1 MRHFAYI
8 RLHFPIVKSEF
19 FRLLSW
25 RWTRVFVPLSDS
37 FPRRWTAGKQAV
49 LLVFTAWLTPWKQ
62 IVFRC
67 FVRVFGSQNGVLTGV
82 YGSFLAFS
90 RTVNARRM
98 RELKTACSSAFTS
111 WLTLKKHGVFL
122 EENLEFDTYTP
133 TFVPFLHFLLL
144 HFDGILH
151 ALWKLLGGVVSKFS
165 YVFIY
170 SEFVAVPLLSQWHA
184 NDSILLTEGLDSLP
198 DYVPSNKI

>member
-1 MRHFAYI
+1 MNSSI
-8 RLHFPIVKSEF
+8 RSIIRQFSTTVNSRKTSCFIGVHRMVNALKTNCFPLFCQSFRVTKRRVNWCLREFLHFLE
-19 FRLLSW
+19 
-25 RWTRVFVPLSDS
+25 
-37 FPRRWTAGKQAV
+37 
-49 LLVFTAWLTPWKQ
+49 PW
-62 IVFRC
+62 
-67 FVRVFGSQNGVLTGV
+67 
-82 YGSFLAFS
+82 
-90 RTVNARRM
+90 M
-98 RELKTACSSAFTS
+98 RAECQKTACSSAFTS

-133 TFVPFLHFLLL
+133 TFAPFLHLLLL

-198 DYVPSNKI
+198 DYVPSNKV